1 MAIRT
6 WQGGGDSA
14 NPNDWSVAANWKEAA
29 VPVNAD
35 EVFVR
40 DSAVDI
46 LAGLD
51 QSAVVLD
58 NLNIE
63 QSFTGLLG
71 TATEFLQIAST
82 DVVIGEVKSTQTL
95 SGSRRLN
102 LDFKAGTNRI
112 EIQNSANTP
121 QDQGKAPIR
130 LLVLE
135 AACDIFI
142 LGGFVNIA
150 DEADQTSTIGDI
162 SVSDPQ
168 AKVMVGSGVT
178 FDNFFQFSGLGR
190 LFSMPGTKV
199 ECDAGTVILF
209 GTDTLVLADIG
220 QNGTVQNNLS
230 GNLTT
235 AIIFGFLDYSG
246 SNFITTLATANLK
259 IGGRIR
265 ADFSRLTITT
275 QANEDSRETTL
286 ALG

>member
-6 WQGGGDSA
+6 WQGNGDSA
-14 NPNDWSVAANWKEAA
+14 NPNDWGVAANWKEAA

-40 DSAVDI
+40 DSSVSI

-51 QSAVVLD
+51 QSAVTLD
-58 NLNIE
+58 TLNIE

-82 DVVIGEVKSTQTL
+82 DVVIGEIKSTQVLT
-95 SGSRRLN
+95 GSRRLN
-102 LDFKAGTNRI
+102 LDFKAGTTRI

-121 QDQGKAPIR
+121 QDTGKAPIR
-130 LLVLE
+130 LLVLD
-135 AACDIFI
+135 ASCDLFI

-150 DEADQTSTIGDI
+150 DEADQVSTLGDI
-162 SVSDPQ
+162 SVSNSQ

-178 FDNFFQFSGLGR
+178 FDNFIQFRGLGR

-199 ECDAGTVILF
+199 ECDAGTVTLF
-209 GTDTLVLADIG
+209 GTDVLALADIG
-220 QNGTVQNNLS
+220 ANGIIENNLS
-230 GNLTT
+230 SNLT
-235 AIIFGFLDYSG
+235 AADIFGFLDYSG
-246 SNFITTLATANLK
+246 SNFTTTLGTANLK

-265 ADFSRLTITT
+265 ADFARTTITT
-275 QANEDSRETTL
+275 LTKETSQEATL
-286 ALG
+286 SLE